1 MSIEQM
7 KQALLKAYPHS
18 SSWAA
23 KVEKMRDP
31 QVIATY
37 HRLLNTKGL

>member
-23 KVEKMRDP
+23 KVKKMRDS
-31 QVIATY
+31 QVVATY
-37 HRLLNTKGL
+37 YRLLNNNGL